1 MPESMIVTTLHLMVE
16 LNSLWSLS
24 IFKSFGPKLT
34 CCKDTY
40 ERGGKDLTDW
50 TDCLLNLYWK
60 IVTAMPPNNI
70 NKSLT
75 CCYKFVLIY
84 LKHWYSILTPC
95 SSYCS
100 WYNCPPPLP
109 DNSKLFSMAIL
120 SSCVRLGILLMFPPA
135 TRVAKWCFGIL

>member
-24 IFKSFGPKLT
+24 IFKSFGPKLA

-60 IVTAMPPNNI
+60 IVQAMPPNNI
-70 NKSLT
+70 NPWHVAISLYWFIWST
-75 CCYKFVLIY
+75 DIQFWPRVHHIVHDTIVPLHYQTIVN
-84 LKHWYSILTPC
+84 YSQ
-95 SSYCS
+95 
-100 WYNCPPPLP
+100 WQ
-109 DNSKLFSMAIL
+109 FSQVVWDLAF
-120 SSCVRLGILLMFPPA
+120 C
-135 TRVAKWCFGIL
+135 WCFLLRQELQNDVSGSFS